1 MTQPIKLSKYQ
12 LARQLLGGFAVSL
25 FTVGVVS
32 LSITYTSINQNL
44 QTQIRQRAR
53 GITQGLEFA
62 TEGLIQDKEVFLLE
76 RIVQNY
82 ATLPTV
88 IEISIVTPDGMV
100 IAHSRTMDIKG
111 TNTKYASL
119 HPEIAPLAQQASQ
132 SGLGQTIR
140 TSIKGKHVVVQILP
154 FSSTLFQENNNDS
167 ATNLSSGRGIVI
179 AIMNLQELEEEALQN
194 STYSIYAMLL
204 SLGIMLAFMAWLLRK
219 LVIRPL
225 TEITSAVSVSQDQDS
240 MTLPEMPNNEIG
252 FLGTTFASV
261 FEQLKTYKQREMD
274 IVEKKYAE
282 VAQRYELATRS
293 AKVWVWDWDIE
304 TDSFVID
311 SVVKEWLGY
320 TQSALPVNLATWL
333 NYVYTSDRGLFLKNL
348 QSHLDGKIPEF
359 NCEHRLM
366 DVDGNLEWFLSR
378 GQVVRGADNKAIRA
392 IGTITDIND
401 IKRYEAQLQQTN
413 QELARA
419 TRLKDEF
426 LANMSHELRTPLNAI
441 LGMTE
446 GLREQVFGTVN
457 ADQVESLQ
465 VIERSGLHLLSL
477 INDILDVAKIE
488 SGQLELDC
496 TSINVAMLC
505 KSSLTFIKQQALN
518 KGIQIEVKIPRNIP
532 ELQVDERRMRQ
543 VLINLLNNAVKFTPQ
558 GGNIILEVRLQ
569 DSTTA
574 DKSDKSSQELG
585 QAPHD
590 SNSVSLSQKY
600 LYIDVTDTGI
610 GISPE
615 NINRLFKPFM
625 QIDSALNR
633 QYEGTGL
640 GLALVKR
647 LVEVHGGK
655 VSLRSQEGVGSCFT
669 IALPY
674 NDFSQATNSPTATST
689 LTQNIYTEAD
699 DAIPALKVIPLI
711 LLAEDN
717 DANII
722 TISSYLKSKGYRIVF
737 AQNGQEAIAVAKAEQ
752 PDLILMD
759 VQMPIIDGLEATRQI
774 RQIPALVNVPI
785 IALTALAMTGD
796 RERCI
801 AAGAT
806 EYLSKPVKLKQL
818 AQTIHQILVT

>member
-1 MTQPIKLSKYQ
+1 MKLPKYQ
-12 LARQLLGGFAVSL
+12 LAHQLLGGFAVSL
-25 FTVGVVS
+25 LAVGVVS
-32 LSITYTSINQNL
+32 LSITYTTLRQNL
-44 QTQIRQRAR
+44 QHQIQQRAR

-62 TEGLIQDKEVFLLE
+62 TEGLIEDKEVFLLE

-88 IEISIVTPDGMV
+88 IEISIVSPDGNLL
-100 IAHSRTMDIKG
+100 AHSRTMDIKE

-119 HPEIAPLAQQASQ
+119 HPELASFAQQASQ
-132 SGLGQTIR
+132 SGIEKNIQTV
-140 TSIKGKHVVVQILP
+140 IKGKHVVVQILP
-154 FSSTLFQENNNDS
+154 FSSTLFQKDNTEFANNQGN
-167 ATNLSSGRGIVI
+167 GIVI
-179 AIMNLQELEEEALQN
+179 AIMNLQEMEEEALQN
-194 STYSIYAMLL
+194 TSYAIYLMIF
-204 SLGIMLAFMAWLLRK
+204 SLGLMLAFMAWLLRK
-219 LVIRPL
+219 LVLSPL
-225 TEITSAVSVSQDQDS
+225 TKMTLAVSNSQKQGNL
-240 MTLPEMPNNEIG
+240 TLPAMPNNEIG
-252 FLGTTFASV
+252 FLGDTFASV

-282 VAQRYELATRS
+282 VAQRYELATRA
-293 AKVWVWDWDIE
+293 AKVWVWDWDIT
-304 TDSFVID
+304 TDYFVMD
-311 SVVKEWLGY
+311 SVVREWLGY
-320 TQSALPVNLATWL
+320 TQSALPVNLASWL
-333 NYVYTSDRGLFLKNL
+333 NYIYTEDRSLFLKNL
-348 QSHLDGKIPEF
+348 QNHLDGNSPEF

-366 DVDGNLEWFLSR
+366 DVDGNLQWFLSR
-378 GQVVRGADNKAIRA
+378 GQAFTGADNKAIRA

-401 IKRYEAQLQQTN
+401 IKHYEAQLQQTN

-446 GLREQVFGTVN
+446 GLQDQVFGTVST
-457 ADQVESLQ
+457 AQIESLR
-465 VIERSGLHLLSL
+465 VIERSSSHLLSL

-488 SGQLELDC
+488 SGQLELDYSS
-496 TSINVAMLC
+496 TNVALLC
-505 KSSLTFIKQQALN
+505 QSSLAFVKQQALS
-518 KGIQIEVKIPRNIP
+518 KSIQLEVKIPRYIP
-532 ELQVDERRMRQ
+532 ELQVDERRIRQ

-558 GGNIILEVRLQ
+558 GGRITLEVRLQ
-569 DSTTA
+569 DSISLDNST
-574 DKSDKSSQELG
+574 S
-585 QAPHD
+585 APHD
-590 SNSVSLSQKY
+590 KLAITLPQKY
-600 LYIDVTDTGI
+600 LCIDITDTGI
-610 GISPE
+610 GIAPE
-615 NINRLFKPFM
+615 NINRLFQPFM

-669 IALPY
+669 IALPC
-674 NDFSQATNSPTATST
+674 NNSYQEENNPIFISTQDVHTAST
-689 LTQNIYTEAD
+689 DDTPEAM
-699 DAIPALKVIPLI
+699 PLI

-717 DANII
+717 DANVV
-722 TISSYLKSKGYRIVF
+722 TISSYLKAKGYRMVL
-737 AQNGQEAIAVAKAEQ
+737 AQNGRDAIAMAKAEQ

-785 IALTALAMTGD
+785 VALTALAMTGD

-801 AAGAT
+801 AAGAN

-818 AQTIHQILVT
+818 VKTIHQLLAT

>member
-1 MTQPIKLSKYQ
+1 MTEPIKLSKYQ

-44 QTQIRQRAR
+44 QTQIWQRAR

-62 TEGLIQDKEVFLLE
+62 TEGLIEDKEVFLLE

-88 IEISIVTPDGMV
+88 IEISIVTPDGTV

-119 HPEIAPLAQQASQ
+119 HPELASLAQQASQ

-167 ATNLSSGRGIVI
+167 AINLSSGRGIVI

-194 STYSIYAMLL
+194 ANYSIYAMLL
-204 SLGIMLAFMAWLLRK
+204 SLGVMLAFMAWLLRK

-225 TEITSAVSVSQDQDS
+225 TEITSAVSVSQHQDS
-240 MTLPEMPNNEIG
+240 MTLPKMPNNEIG

-333 NYVYTSDRGLFLKNL
+333 NYVHTSDRGLFLKNL
-348 QSHLDGKIPEF
+348 QSHLDGKVPEF

-366 DVDGNLEWFLSR
+366 DMDGNLEWFLSR
-378 GQVVRGADNKAIRA
+378 GQAVRGADNKAIRA

-401 IKRYEAQLQQTN
+401 IKHYEAQLQQTN

-446 GLREQVFGTVN
+446 GLREQVFGIVST
-457 ADQVESLQ
+457 AQVESLQ
-465 VIERSGLHLLSL
+465 IIERSSLHLLSL

-496 TSINVAMLC
+496 TSTNVALLC
-505 KSSLTFIKQQALN
+505 QTSLTFVKQQALS

-532 ELQVDERRMRQ
+532 ELQVDDRRMRQ

-558 GGNIILEVRLQ
+558 GGSIILEVRLQ
-569 DSTTA
+569 DPATA
-574 DKSDKSSQELG
+574 DKSSQELG
-585 QAPHD
+585 QATHD
-590 SNSVSLSQKY
+590 SNSVSLPQKY

-615 NINRLFKPFM
+615 NINRLFKPFT

-674 NDFSQATNSPTATST
+674 NDFSQAANTPTSPM
-689 LTQNIYTEAD
+689 TQDVCT
-699 DAIPALKVIPLI
+699 DANNPIPEVIPLI

-717 DANII
+717 EANII
-722 TISSYLKSKGYRIVF
+722 TISSYLKSKGYRMVF

-774 RQIPALVNVPI
+774 RQIPDLVNVPI

-796 RERCI
+796 RERCL

-818 AQTIHQILVT
+818 AQTIHQILAT